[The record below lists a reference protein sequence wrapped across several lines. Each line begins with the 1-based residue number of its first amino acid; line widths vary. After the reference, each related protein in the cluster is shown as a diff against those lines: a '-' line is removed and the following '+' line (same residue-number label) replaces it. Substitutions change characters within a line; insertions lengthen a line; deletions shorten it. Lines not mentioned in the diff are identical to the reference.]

1 VPVGAIIAIVVAAV
15 LVFAIA
21 AGAIGRE
28 AHRLDAFA
36 PRTVYELEEATQFVA
51 DRLPT
56 QSQARLTHDEVRQLL
71 RAHLRWLH
79 GKGLQPADVIEHV
92 QDIDRPVV
100 IDEDSA
106 VGYLISVAEAEHIE
120 VDDIELA
127 NVTEAHLEYL
137 DEIGAIG
144 PPAEDAEVLPQLPPA
159 PEGPPELS
167 SGR

>member
-1 VPVGAIIAIVVAAV
+1 MPVGAIIAIVVAV
-15 LVFAIA
+15 LIVFAIA

-51 DRLPT
+51 DRLPP
-56 QSQARLTHDEVRQLL
+56 QSQARLTHDEVRELL
-71 RAHLRWLH
+71 RAHVRWLH
-79 GKGLQPADVIEHV
+79 AKGLQPFDVMEHV
-92 QDIDRPVV
+92 QDISTPVV

-106 VGYLISVAEAEHIE
+106 IGYLIGVAAAEGIE

-137 DEIGAIG
+137 AEIGAVG
-144 PPAEDAEVLPQLPPA
+144 PPADDPDVLPQLPPGNEA
-159 PEGPPELS
+159 PPGLN